1 MDKGMYEESE
11 GVSTASGERLI
22 ASAMAIVLLATA
34 VAAWRAS
41 DLGSRAGD
49 AERQGL
55 IEAIK
60 AEDLVNVDWSKAY
73 EEATHAQRYLVT
85 QAEVDALES
94 SGEPAFQAQ
103 AANIRTYLLP
113 NMALLAEPLATDP
126 AYAGADGSLDLT
138 KRFEDLQAQNAEL
151 ATLDVQAAFTA
162 ADSYHA
168 EQRWH
173 VVGAVLL
180 ALSLFWLGLA
190 EISRGRLRVVS
201 LVSGVVVFVLGVAWL
216 GATEVGWALA
226 RLVGS

>member
-1 MDKGMYEESE
+1 MAENGTTPERSVGE
-11 GVSTASGERLI
+11 GVI
-22 ASAMAIVLLATA
+22 AVVMAVVLLATA

-60 AEDLVNVDWSKAY
+60 AEDLVNIDWSKTY

-85 QAEVDALES
+85 QAEVEALES
-94 SGEPAFQAQ
+94 SGAAAFQAQ
-103 AANIRTYLLP
+103 AANVRTYLLP
-113 NMALLAEPLATDP
+113 NMALLAEPLASDP

-151 ATLDVQAAFTA
+151 ATLDVQSAFTA

-216 GATEVGWALA
+216 AATEVGWALA
-226 RLVGS
+226 RLAAS